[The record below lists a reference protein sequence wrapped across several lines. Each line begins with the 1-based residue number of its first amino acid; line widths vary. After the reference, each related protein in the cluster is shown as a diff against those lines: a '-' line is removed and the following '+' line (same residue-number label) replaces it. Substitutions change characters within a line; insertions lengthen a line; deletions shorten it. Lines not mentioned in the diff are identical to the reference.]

1 MLDTQ
6 QPPAPTTPDTGAIRT
21 QLLDLERGGQS
32 VLKGITLDIP
42 VGAVVGLVGRNG
54 AGKTSLLHCLAGLA
68 QPTRGQAWLLGCP
81 VSAQTDAVRDRLGYV
96 AQSADL
102 FEWMTV
108 EQMLRAIGSA
118 YSRWTWERAQALSAQ
133 MELRLSAP
141 IGALSGGDQQK
152 LAVVLALAHDPDV
165 LLLDEPVASL
175 DPLTRRQFM
184 RALFARA
191 GDPTGHDATPE
202 RARTVV
208 ISSHLLHDLERVVSH
223 VAFIRKGRLQLF
235 DAWDALAESLRR
247 VDDTVAVP
255 AQALVCRN
263 PQTHSCV
270 VDVRRA
276 PALAAVGAALTLDEL
291 FLELNA

>member
-1 MLDTQ
+1 MLDTV
-6 QPPAPTTPDTGAIRT
+6 QPLAAATPDTVAIRT

-32 VLKGITLDIP
+32 ALTGITLNIP
-42 VGAVVGLVGRNG
+42 AGAVVGLVGRNG

-68 QPTRGQAWLLGCP
+68 QPTHGQAWLLGCP

-108 EQMLRAIGSA
+108 EQMLRTIGSA
-118 YSRWTWERAQALSAQ
+118 YSRWTWERALALSAQ

-191 GDPTGHDATPE
+191 DDPAGHDATPE

-223 VAFIRKGRLQLF
+223 VAFIRTGRLQLF

-263 PQTHSCV
+263 DSARRCV
-270 VDVRRA
+270 VDVRHA
-276 PALAAVGAALTLDEL
+276 PALAGVGTALTLDEL

>member
-1 MLDTQ
+1 MLDTV
-6 QPPAPTTPDTGAIRT
+6 QPLAATTPDTVAIRT

-32 VLKGITLDIP
+32 VLTGINLDIP
-42 VGAVVGLVGRNG
+42 TGAVVGLVGRNG
-54 AGKTSLLHCLAGLA
+54 AGKTSLLQCLAGLA
-68 QPTRGQAWLLGCP
+68 LPSRGQAWLLGRP
-81 VSAQTDAVRDRLGYV
+81 VAQQTDAERDRLGFV
-96 AQSADL
+96 AQTADL

-108 EQMLRAIGSA
+108 EQMLRTLGSA

-133 MELRLSAP
+133 MELRLSAR
-141 IGALSGGDQQK
+141 IGTLSGGDQQK

-191 GDPTGHDATPE
+191 DGASDAAAQRP
-202 RARTVV
+202 RTVV

-223 VAFIRKGRLQLF
+223 VAFIREGRLQFF

-247 VDDTVAVP
+247 VDDTVAIP

-263 PQTHSCV
+263 PHTRRCV

-276 PALAAVGAALTLDEL
+276 PSLAAVGAALTLDEL